1 MAESKLPH
9 LKGIKFISGLS
20 PNNKY
25 VAYFS
30 AEPLF
35 KENPAD
41 IIPQKKKQKGEK

>member
-20 PNNKY
+20 PNTKF

-35 KENPAD
+35 KESQAD
-41 IIPQKKKQKGEK
+41 MIPQNKKKKTEK